1 MLSDVGIQQAFIQ
14 NPRGDERAFL
24 NTAWTIRAARGVVLW
39 LIAMLIAYPM
49 ALVYGQSELFGLLC
63 VGCLPS
69 LVLALKQHDVP
80 LLADLAQL
88 HFAVNQAALFVPKLI
103 SFKSSRRRRRRQ
115 RVCEGATHAQH
126 R

>member
-1 MLSDVGIQQAFIQ
+1 MGIQQAFIQ

-69 LVLALKQHDVP
+69 LVLGFQSTETYTL
-80 LLADLAQL
+80 
-88 HFAVNQAALFVPKLI
+88 
-103 SFKSSRRRRRRQ
+103 RRRIELGWITLLEVLTRIVNVVVMIAWASQSATVWARN
-115 RVCEGATHAQH
+115 EPLGAYLSE
-126 R
+126 